1 MTEHTATGV
10 SAEAPTGGASSGDAA
25 TADDRR
31 HEGNSVVERAASSA
45 GVRTGTTDSAGRRGD
60 SRMSTVL
67 AIDAGQ
73 TGIKVRLRGHDMVF
87 PGIRTHEPLLPQL
100 TAVAHAAI
108 ERTGAE
114 VSVVSA
120 GVSGLTSQE
129 ADAAE
134 FLARIGD
141 PTVREVILAHDSTT
155 SFLGA
160 LGDTRGAVVAAGT
173 GVVTL
178 AVGAERVARVDGWGY
193 LMGDAGSGYWIG
205 REALD
210 AVMREFD
217 GRGPATRLRAV
228 AEERWPDLGQAYIH
242 LQSADDRVSVVASFA
257 EQVARLASDG
267 DAVSQHITVRAGGEL
282 AHSVETALRR
292 VRSDDPDEH
301 FAACA
306 IGGVF
311 RSPQLHEA
319 FASHIRASE
328 LDVTLVEPRGLGID
342 GAVALAG
349 LEAGHPLAHAVSVA
363 QV

>member
-1 MTEHTATGV
+1 MTERTATGV
-10 SAEAPTGGASSGDAA
+10 SAEAPTGGASSWDGA
-25 TADDRR
+25 TAGSDW
-31 HEGNSVVERAASSA
+31 HGGNGADETPAAGGS
-45 GVRTGTTDSAGRRGD
+45 VRTGAIDSAGRRGD

-73 TGIKVRLRGHDMVF
+73 TGIKVRVREHDLVF

-100 TAVAHAAI
+100 AAVAHAAI

-120 GVSGLTSQE
+120 GVSGLTTKE

-134 FLARIGD
+134 FLARIAD
-141 PTVREVILAHDSTT
+141 PAVREVILAHDSTT

-160 LGDTRGAVVAAGT
+160 LGDTRGSVVAAGT

-210 AVMREFD
+210 AVMREYD
-217 GRGPATRLRAV
+217 GRGPATRLREV

-257 EQVARLASDG
+257 EHVARLASDG
-267 DAVSQHITVRAGGEL
+267 DAVSQNITVRAGGEL
-282 AHSVETALRR
+282 AHSVETSLRR
-292 VRSDDPDEH
+292 VRSDDADER

-311 RSPQLHEA
+311 RSPQLLEA
-319 FASHIRASE
+319 FASHIAASE
-328 LDVTLVEPRGLGID
+328 LDVTLVEPQGHGID
-342 GAVALAG
+342 GAAALAG
-349 LEAGHPLAHAVSVA
+349 LAPQHPLAHAVSIA
-363 QV
+363 HA

>member
-1 MTEHTATGV
+1 
-10 SAEAPTGGASSGDAA
+10 
-25 TADDRR
+25 
-31 HEGNSVVERAASSA
+31 
-45 GVRTGTTDSAGRRGD
+45 
-60 SRMSTVL
+60 MSTAVL

-73 TGIKVRLRGHDMVF
+73 TGIKVRVREHDIVF
-87 PGIRTHEPLLPQL
+87 PGIRTGEPLLPQL
-100 TAVAHAAI
+100 AAVARAAI
-108 ERTGAE
+108 ERTGAD

-120 GVSGLTSQE
+120 GVSGLTTRES
-129 ADAAE
+129 DAAAL
-134 FLARIGD
+134 LARID
-141 PTVREVILAHDSTT
+141 RAAVHEVILAHDSTT

-178 AVGAERVARVDGWGY
+178 AVGASRVARVDGWGY

-217 GRGPATRLRAV
+217 GRGPTTALRAV
-228 AEERWPDLGQAYIH
+228 AEERWPDLTQAYIH
-242 LQSADDRVSVVASFA
+242 LQSDPERVSVVASFA
-257 EQVARLASDG
+257 AHVSRLASEG
-267 DAVSQHITVRAGGEL
+267 DAVSQNITVRAGGEL

-292 VRSDDPDEH
+292 VRSGDEGEH

-311 RSPQLHEA
+311 RSPQLREA
-319 FASHIRASE
+319 FASHIAASE
-328 LDVTLVEPRGLGID
+328 FDVTLVEPRGHGID

-349 LEAGHPLAHAVSVA
+349 LEERHPLAHAVSIA
-363 QV
+363 RA